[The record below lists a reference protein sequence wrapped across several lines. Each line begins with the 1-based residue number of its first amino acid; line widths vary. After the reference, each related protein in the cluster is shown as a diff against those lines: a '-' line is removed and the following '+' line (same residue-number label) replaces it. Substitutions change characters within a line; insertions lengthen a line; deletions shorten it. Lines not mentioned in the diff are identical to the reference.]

1 MIGPENDHFR
11 LLAGERKYPFGA
23 LAEPLERIDVWGAKA
38 NLQGPGRTFSLPQPV
53 DGDGSE
59 MPLTDSLRLLV

>member
-38 NLQGPGRTFSLPQPV
+38 NLQGLVGLFPSHSLWTVMGPKC
-53 DGDGSE
+53 
-59 MPLTDSLRLLV
+59 R